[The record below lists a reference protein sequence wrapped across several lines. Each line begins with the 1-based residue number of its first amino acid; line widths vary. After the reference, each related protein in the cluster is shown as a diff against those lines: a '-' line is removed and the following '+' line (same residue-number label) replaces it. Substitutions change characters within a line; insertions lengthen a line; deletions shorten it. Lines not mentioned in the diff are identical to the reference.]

1 MWGTPLVRG
10 MYHNTKEENTTLNIK
25 DMKLIINKP
34 TQFEAIY
41 LKVDAGVRY
50 WEDTEVNGVSDIENP
65 PTIPLVPNL

>member
-1 MWGTPLVRG
+1 MTGTPLVRG
-10 MYHNTKEENTTLNIK
+10 MSHNLKGENTTLNIK

-50 WEDTEVNGVSDIENP
+50 WEDAKINGVSDIENP
-65 PTIPLVPNL
+65 PTIPCA

>member
-1 MWGTPLVRG
+1 